1 MFRDFAVMLMGILMI
16 AGCQAQ
22 QTKPSGTQDDVS
34 KTAAGTSEAEKIPIS
49 ENTSVNT
56 AAMAGLSWWHRDDIV
71 EEISLDAEQQ
81 EKMDQHLTELLARW
95 QENVGMRKGARV
107 RYSRA
112 LEAAKFDDAR
122 KIAEDY
128 GKAQGFFT
136 GGALVLK
143 TKILA
148 ELRPEQL
155 KILWEKHAKLMKGR
169 WIGSG
174 QIKAQ
179 RQPG

>member
-1 MFRDFAVMLMGILMI
+1 MTRNFAALLMGLLMI
-16 AGCQAQ
+16 VGCNAQ
-22 QTKPSGTQDDVS
+22 ENKSSGTSDENS
-34 KTAAGTSEAEKIPIS
+34 GKISEASKDGKIPIS
-49 ENTSVNT
+49 EHTSVNSEE
-56 AAMAGLSWWHRDDIV
+56 MAGLSWWHRDDIV
-71 EEISLDAEQQ
+71 EEISLDDAQQ
-81 EKMDQHLTELLARW
+81 KKMDEHLAELLAQW
-95 QENVGMRKGARV
+95 QENTEKRKGARV

-128 GKAQGFFT
+128 GQAQGFFA

-143 TKILA
+143 TKILS

-155 KILWEKHAKLMKGR
+155 KILWEKHAKLLKGR

-174 QIKAQ
+174 QMKAL
-179 RQPG
+179 RQAG